1 MKLRTKVLMTLV
13 PMTLLYILVFYA
25 VGVNMLND
33 QATINDK
40 AQGEGAAQRIGV
52 GLSNMEYILNIKCKD
67 YSYWD
72 DTWEYFVDLNDTYT
86 DNNLNAA
93 TLYNYEV
100 DAVLLY
106 DNTSTLVYSVSV
118 DGSDPEDP
126 KEADVASGLLDVIGD
141 DDIIIYDLEN
151 ETSGVLAYDGGSA
164 IFSAC
169 PVLRSDGSGPINGK
183 MIMITYL
190 NEDVEASLSETFGN
204 HLTIEVGTEVM
215 ELSSDEGSDVLNIEN
230 INDSTMLCSWSI
242 SDINGVPA
250 ALMNLEVTRDWH
262 LQNQRTSMFLLH
274 TIITTATI
282 NFILI
287 MVFVDRS
294 VLSRMH
300 ILTDDIFKIGKGQ
313 SKEKRVRTLGNDEIT
328 DLGVQVNAMLESL
341 DRSEQELVMKERR
354 YRALVEGSSNA
365 IILVDSTDLSIIEVN
380 PAFLKMTGRNDF
392 DLKRVKITDVLD
404 APWEWDA
411 SKAIVEGGRVQ
422 EGEGRLI
429 HSNQSVLDVELSMT
443 PLTFDGKEGYFIIGR
458 DLTERR
464 RAEKER
470 ERILDE
476 LSRTNENL
484 EVTLKSIADGVIS
497 VDQNDGVVLMNRAA
511 EDLIG
516 VNRRYGV
523 GKNIRELVPLPDREW
538 DDYRTLRQAGPFRVA
553 MHNNSGQTWQMEYSY
568 ITLTSDKGEVMGK
581 MFTFRDISEKARAEI
596 AEANA
601 GRLEAIGTLAGGI
614 AHDFNNVMTSVVGE
628 LYLLRTEIENSEGS
642 MQRSRERIYD
652 MEMAMD
658 RAKFVAQELLSLSKG
673 GAPIQKPT
681 TLRGLLEDTA
691 RLAFTGSSITWSLDC
706 PDDIWP
712 VNIDQGQMNR
722 AFLNIL
728 FNAQEASREKGSVE
742 IVVRNVF
749 SRPGPD
755 TEGRYVNVNFIDH
768 GEGIPPDVLP
778 RIFDPYYTTKATGTG
793 LGMTV
798 TFTTIKR
805 HGGTIE
811 VTSEVNKGTKVS
823 VYLPATEGE
832 VTESPRTDKP
842 VTGTGR
848 VLIMDDEEFI
858 LQVTTDILE
867 SLGYEVDV
875 AHDGEEALERYGQA
889 MKEGRKFDVVIMD
902 LTIPGGMGGKET
914 IGQLLR
920 MDRQARAIVSSG
932 YSNDPVMADYED
944 FGFVGVVPKPYK
956 IEELSLVVKNAMLLG
971 PSDNPE
977 PDRFK

>member
-1 MKLRTKVLMTLV
+1 MKLRTKVLLILI
-13 PMTLLYILVFYA
+13 PMTILFILIFNA
-25 VGVNMLND
+25 VGVSMLND
-33 QATINDK
+33 QATAMDQEE
-40 AQGEGAAQRIGV
+40 ARSAAQRIGV
-52 GLSNMEYILNIKCKD
+52 GLGNIEYILNIKCGD

-72 DTWEYFVDLNDTYT
+72 DTWSYLEDYNASYIE
-86 DNNLNAA
+86 NNLNAY
-93 TLYNYEV
+93 TMYGYEV

-106 DNTSTLVYSVSV
+106 DIASNLIYNMSV
-118 DGSDPEDP
+118 DATDPEDP
-126 KEADVASGLLDVIGD
+126 LASEVPSGLLAAIQSDES
-141 DDIIIYDLEN
+141 IIYDMEN
-151 ETSGVLAYDGGSA
+151 ETSGVLSYDDGSV
-164 IFSAC
+164 ILSSC
-169 PVLRSDGSGPINGK
+169 PILRSDGSGPARGK
-183 MIMITYL
+183 MIMAVYL
-190 NEDVEASLSETFGN
+190 NENVEVSLTETFGN
-204 HLTIEVGTEVM
+204 ALRIEIEPDDPGLALGTGPEELTIK
-215 ELSSDEGSDVLNIEN
+215 N

-242 SDINGVPA
+242 SDLNGVPA
-250 ALMNLEVTRDWH
+250 AVMNLDVGRDWY
-262 LQNQRTSMFLLH
+262 QQSQRTGMFLLH

-282 NFILI
+282 NCLL
-287 MVFVDRS
+287 MLLFVDRA

-300 ILTDDIFKIGKGQ
+300 ILMDDVFRIGRGQ
-313 SKEKRVRTLGNDEIT
+313 SKEKRVSTLGDDEIA
-328 DLGVQVNAMLESL
+328 DLGKQVNIMLENL

-354 YRALVEGSSNA
+354 YRVLVEGSSNA
-365 IILVDSTDLSIIEVN
+365 IILVSSKDLSIIEVN
-380 PAFLKMTGRNDF
+380 PAFLRMTGRNDY
-392 DLKRVKITDVLD
+392 DIKRTRITEVLD
-404 APWEWDA
+404 APWDWNTA
-411 SKAIVEGGRVQ
+411 KTTGEGGKVL
-422 EGEGRLI
+422 EGEGRLM

-443 PLTFDGKEGYFIIGR
+443 TLNFEGEEAYFIIGR
-458 DLTERR
+458 DLTDRR
-464 RAEKER
+464 RAEKDR

-484 EVTLKSIADGVIS
+484 EITLKSITDGVIS
-497 VDQNDGVVLMNRAA
+497 VDQHDGVVLMNRAA

-516 VNRRYGV
+516 VNRRYGI
-523 GKNIRELVPLPDREW
+523 GRNIRELVPLPENEW
-538 DDYRTLRQAGPFRVA
+538 DDYRTLHQAGPLRVS
-553 MHNNSGQTWQMEYSY
+553 MRNNSGQIWQMEYSY

-642 MQRSRERIYD
+642 MQRSRERISD

-706 PDDIWP
+706 PNDIWP

-728 FNAQEASREKGSVE
+728 FNAQEASHEKGSVE

-755 TEGRYVNVNFIDH
+755 TEGRYVNVDFIDH
-768 GEGIPPDVLP
+768 GEGIPSDVLP

-811 VTSEVNKGTKVS
+811 VTSEVKKGTKVS
-823 VYLPATEGE
+823 VYLPATDEPIRDA
-832 VTESPRTDKP
+832 PRSDRP
-842 VTGTGR
+842 VSGTGK

-858 LQVTTDILE
+858 LQVTMDILQ
-867 SLGYEVDV
+867 SLGYETEV
-875 AHDGEEALERYGQA
+875 AHDGEEALRAYGQA
-889 MKEGRKFDVVIMD
+889 MKDGRKFDVVIMD
-902 LTIPGGMGGKET
+902 LTVPGGMGGKET
-914 IGQLLR
+914 IGHLLKI
-920 MDRQARAIVSSG
+920 DPFARAIVSSG
-932 YSNDPVMADYED
+932 YSNDPVMADYQN

-956 IEELSLVVKNAMLLG
+956 IEELSLVVKNAMQPG
-971 PSDNPE
+971 PTVNPE
-977 PDRFK
+977 PDTFK

>member
-1 MKLRTKVLMTLV
+1 
-13 PMTLLYILVFYA
+13 
-25 VGVNMLND
+25 
-33 QATINDK
+33 
-40 AQGEGAAQRIGV
+40 
-52 GLSNMEYILNIKCKD
+52 
-67 YSYWD
+67 
-72 DTWEYFVDLNDTYT
+72 
-86 DNNLNAA
+86 
-93 TLYNYEV
+93 
-100 DAVLLY
+100 
-106 DNTSTLVYSVSV
+106 
-118 DGSDPEDP
+118 
-126 KEADVASGLLDVIGD
+126 
-141 DDIIIYDLEN
+141 
-151 ETSGVLAYDGGSA
+151 
-164 IFSAC
+164 
-169 PVLRSDGSGPINGK
+169 
-183 MIMITYL
+183 
-190 NEDVEASLSETFGN
+190 
-204 HLTIEVGTEVM
+204 
-215 ELSSDEGSDVLNIEN
+215 
-230 INDSTMLCSWSI
+230 
-242 SDINGVPA
+242 
-250 ALMNLEVTRDWH
+250 
-262 LQNQRTSMFLLH
+262 
-274 TIITTATI
+274 
-282 NFILI
+282 
-287 MVFVDRS
+287 
-294 VLSRMH
+294 
-300 ILTDDIFKIGKGQ
+300 
-313 SKEKRVRTLGNDEIT
+313 
-328 DLGVQVNAMLESL
+328 
-341 DRSEQELVMKERR
+341 
-354 YRALVEGSSNA
+354 VEGSSNA
-365 IILVDSTDLSIIEVN
+365 IILVDSKDLSIIEVN
-380 PAFLKMTGRNDF
+380 PAFLKMTGRNDY
-392 DLKRVKITDVLD
+392 DLNKMKIVDVLD
-404 APWEWDA
+404 APWDWNTPHTAFD
-411 SKAIVEGGRVQ
+411 GGSVQ

-443 PLTFDGKEGYFIIGR
+443 PLTFDGKEAYFIIGR

-464 RAEKER
+464 RAEKDR

-497 VDQNDGVVLMNRAA
+497 VDQNDDVVLMNRAA

-538 DDYRTLRQAGPFRVA
+538 DDYRTLRQAGPLRVA
-553 MHNNSGQTWQMEYSY
+553 MRNNSGQTWQMEYSY
-568 ITLTSDKGEVMGK
+568 TTLTNDKGENMGK

-642 MQRSRERIYD
+642 MQRSRERIND

-742 IVVRNVF
+742 IVVRNVL

-755 TEGRYVNVNFIDH
+755 TEGRYVNVDFIDH

-778 RIFDPYYTTKATGTG
+778 RIFDPYFTTKATGTG

-811 VTSEVNKGTKVS
+811 VTSEVDKGTKVS
-823 VYLPATEGE
+823 VYLPATDGE
-832 VTESPRTDKP
+832 VTEVPRADKP

-858 LQVTTDILE
+858 LQVTSDILQ

-889 MKEGRKFDVVIMD
+889 MREGRKFDVVIMD

-914 IGQLLR
+914 IGQLLK
-920 MDRQARAIVSSG
+920 MDPRARAIVSSG
-932 YSNDPVMADYED
+932 YSNDPVMANHED

-956 IEELSLVVKNAMLLG
+956 IEELSLVVKNAIQLG